1 MTSFWYVFVSDL
13 GISATADSN
22 MPSVV
27 ASYLVVAAKG
37 ETNAEQRKRAASP
50 QICGAQDT
58 GGICCPCKWDGG
70 CIYGWWPIST
80 MGYINTIIIGECIL
94 VIHHIVGLV
103 YVSYY
108 WLG

>member
-37 ETNAEQRKRAASP
+37 ETNAEQRKRAA
-50 QICGAQDT
+50 
-58 GGICCPCKWDGG
+58 
-70 CIYGWWPIST
+70 
-80 MGYINTIIIGECIL
+80 
-94 VIHHIVGLV
+94 
-103 YVSYY
+103 
-108 WLG
+108 

>member
-50 QICGAQDT
+50 QNCGAQDT
-58 GGICCPCKWDGG
+58 GE
-70 CIYGWWPIST
+70 SAA
-80 MGYINTIIIGECIL
+80 
-94 VIHHIVGLV
+94 H
-103 YVSYY
+103 VS
-108 WLG
+108 GMVDVSMVDDQ